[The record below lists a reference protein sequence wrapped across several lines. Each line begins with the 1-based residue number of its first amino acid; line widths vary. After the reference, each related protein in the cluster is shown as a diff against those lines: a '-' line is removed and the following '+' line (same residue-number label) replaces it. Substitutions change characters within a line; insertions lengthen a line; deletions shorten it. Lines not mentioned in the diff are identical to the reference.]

1 MSKKMKLISLL
12 TSFTLIGCALDVDN
26 PNSLLEKDLGDP
38 SAASAVANGGWNAT
52 LNGIGYIMIANAVA
66 GDEVVWTGSRD
77 AWRELDQGGMTNVY
91 NEFVDG
97 AWPFITE
104 GRWMADKAVSVLEA
118 FQADGSL
125 LDAQDLVRAYL
136 TKAMVRV
143 YIADMFDDFVYS
155 DKTEAGKPF
164 GPDGMS
170 VLYDQ
175 ASTALGEAAKYATG
189 ENIVKVNA
197 MKARVAH
204 AKAVWGKNNPVDTAN
219 PYVNA
224 GTAEAAAALSLMD
237 GDYKWKMIYSPSTV
251 SNDMSWQINGR
262 LEMDLV
268 DSPAH
273 NNTKGGDPIPNDLVT
288 GAKDTRMLAE
298 EVVFRTDY
306 GGTDYAPITIV
317 SAREMHLI
325 IAEGKKAT
333 GDDAGCIAELNKIRA
348 LDGLAAYTTED
359 AGAALQHERRA
370 NLFIQGRRLPDMY
383 RFGATSIT
391 WKIDVRSGAGV
402 FFPIPISEIR
412 ANDNISQ

>member
-136 TKAMVRV
+136 TAAMVRV

-175 ASTALGEAAKYATG
+175 ASTALGEAAKWATG
-189 ENIVKVNA
+189 DNIVKVNA

-224 GTAEAAAALSLMD
+224 GTAEAAAALALMD

>member
-12 TSFTLIGCALDVDN
+12 TSFALIGCALDVDN

-104 GRWMADKAVSVLEA
+104 GRWMADKAVVVLEA

-125 LDAQDLVRAYL
+125 PDNQDLVRAYL
-136 TKAMVRV
+136 TQAMVRV

-189 ENIVKVNA
+189 DNIVKVNA

-224 GTAEAAAALSLMD
+224 GTAEAAAALALMD

-251 SNDMSWQINGR
+251 SNNMSWQINGR

-288 GAKDTRMLAE
+288 GAKDTRILAE

-333 GDDAGCIAELNKIRA
+333 GDDTGCIAELNKIRA

-370 NLFIQGRRLPDMY
+370 NLFIQGRRLQDMY

>member
-1 MSKKMKLISLL
+1 
-12 TSFTLIGCALDVDN
+12 
-26 PNSLLEKDLGDP
+26 
-38 SAASAVANGGWNAT
+38 
-52 LNGIGYIMIANAVA
+52 
-66 GDEVVWTGSRD
+66 
-77 AWRELDQGGMTNVY
+77 
-91 NEFVDG
+91 
-97 AWPFITE
+97 
-104 GRWMADKAVSVLEA
+104 MADKAVSVLEA

-125 LDAQDLVRAYL
+125 LDDQDLVRAYL

-155 DKTEAGKPF
+155 DKTESGKPF

-189 ENIVKVNA
+189 DNIVKVNA

-224 GTAEAAAALSLMD
+224 GTVEAAAALALMD
-237 GDYKWKMIYSPSTV
+237 GDYKWKMNYSPSTV
-251 SNDMSWQINGR
+251 SNNMSWQINGR

-288 GAKDTRMLAE
+288 GAKDTRILAE

-333 GDDAGCIAELNKIRA
+333 GDNTGCISELNKIRA

-370 NLFIQGRRLPDMY
+370 NLFIQGRRLQDMY

>member
-175 ASTALGEAAKYATG
+175 ASTALGEAAKWATG
-189 ENIVKVNA
+189 DNIVKVNA

-224 GTAEAAAALSLMD
+224 GTAEAAAALALMD
-237 GDYKWKMIYSPSTV
+237 GDYKWKMMYSPSTV

>member
-1 MSKKMKLISLL
+1 MTKKMKLISLL
-12 TSFTLIGCALDVDN
+12 TSFALIGCALDVDN
-26 PNSLLEKDLGDP
+26 PNSLLEADLGDP
-38 SAASAVANGGWNAT
+38 SAAGAVANGGWNAT
-52 LNGIGYIMIANAVA
+52 LNGVGYIMIANAVA

-77 AWRELDQGGMTNVY
+77 AWRELDNGGMTNVY

-125 LDAQDLVRAYL
+125 PDSQDLVRAYL
-136 TKAMVRV
+136 TAAMVRV

-155 DKTEAGKPF
+155 DKTVSGTPF
-164 GPDGMS
+164 GEAGMS
-170 VLYDQ
+170 VMYDE
-175 ASTALGEAAKYATG
+175 ATALLGKAASIATG
-189 ENIVKVNA
+189 DNVVKVTA

-204 AKAVWGKNNPVDTAN
+204 AKAVWGKVNPVNTSS

-224 GTAEAAAALSLMD
+224 GTADAAAALALMD
-237 GDYKWKMIYSPSTV
+237 GDYKWKMIYGPGTV

-273 NNTKGGDPIPNDLVT
+273 GGTKGGDPIPNDLVT
-288 GAKDTRMLAE
+288 GAKDTRILAE
-298 EVVFRTDY
+298 EAVFRADY

-325 IAEGKKAT
+325 IAEGKMAG
-333 GDDAGCIAELNKIRA
+333 GDAAGTLAELNKIRA
-348 LDGLAAYTTED
+348 LDGLAEYTTED

-370 NLFIQGRRLPDMY
+370 NLFIQGKRLPDMY
-383 RFGATSIT
+383 RFGHTST
-391 WKIDVRSGAGV
+391 KWVSGVLSGPGV

-412 ANDNISQ
+412 SNDNITQ

>member
-1 MSKKMKLISLL
+1 
-12 TSFTLIGCALDVDN
+12 
-26 PNSLLEKDLGDP
+26 
-38 SAASAVANGGWNAT
+38 
-52 LNGIGYIMIANAVA
+52 
-66 GDEVVWTGSRD
+66 
-77 AWRELDQGGMTNVY
+77 
-91 NEFVDG
+91 
-97 AWPFITE
+97 
-104 GRWMADKAVSVLEA
+104 
-118 FQADGSL
+118 
-125 LDAQDLVRAYL
+125 
-136 TKAMVRV
+136 
-143 YIADMFDDFVYS
+143 
-155 DKTEAGKPF
+155 
-164 GPDGMS
+164 
-170 VLYDQ
+170 
-175 ASTALGEAAKYATG
+175 
-189 ENIVKVNA
+189 
-197 MKARVAH
+197 
-204 AKAVWGKNNPVDTAN
+204 
-219 PYVNA
+219 
-224 GTAEAAAALSLMD
+224 
-237 GDYKWKMIYSPSTV
+237 
-251 SNDMSWQINGR
+251 
-262 LEMDLV
+262 MDLV

>member
-12 TSFTLIGCALDVDN
+12 TSFALIGCALDVDN

-189 ENIVKVNA
+189 DNIVKVNA

-224 GTAEAAAALSLMD
+224 GTAEAAAALALMD
-237 GDYKWKMIYSPSTV
+237 GDYKWKMMYSPSTV
-251 SNDMSWQINGR
+251 SNNMSWQINGR

-288 GAKDTRMLAE
+288 GAKDTRILAE

-370 NLFIQGRRLPDMY
+370 NLFIQGRRLQDMY

>member
-12 TSFTLIGCALDVDN
+12 TSFALIGCALDVDN

-143 YIADMFDDFVYS
+143 YVADMFDDFVYS
-155 DKTEAGKPF
+155 DKTESGKPF

-189 ENIVKVNA
+189 DNIVKVNA

-224 GTAEAAAALSLMD
+224 GTAEAAAALALMD
-237 GDYKWKMIYSPSTV
+237 GDYKWKMNYSPSTV
-251 SNDMSWQINGR
+251 SNNMSWQINGR

-273 NNTKGGDPIPNDLVT
+273 DNTKGGDPIPNDLVT
-288 GAKDTRMLAE
+288 GAKDTRILAE

-333 GDDAGCIAELNKIRA
+333 GDNTGCISELNKIRA

-391 WKIDVRSGAGV
+391 WKSDVLSGAGV

-412 ANDNISQ
+412 ANTEISQ

>member
-12 TSFTLIGCALDVDN
+12 TSFALIGCALDVDN

-104 GRWMADKAVSVLEA
+104 GRWMADKAVIVLEA

-143 YIADMFDDFVYS
+143 YVADMFDDFVYS
-155 DKTEAGKPF
+155 DKTESGKPF

-189 ENIVKVNA
+189 DNIVKVNA

-224 GTAEAAAALSLMD
+224 GTAEAAAALALMD
-237 GDYKWKMIYSPSTV
+237 GDYKWKMNYSPSTV
-251 SNDMSWQINGR
+251 SNNMSWQINGR

-273 NNTKGGDPIPNDLVT
+273 DNTKGGDPIPNDLVT
-288 GAKDTRMLAE
+288 GAKDTRILAE

-333 GDDAGCIAELNKIRA
+333 GDNTGCISELNKIRA

-391 WKIDVRSGAGV
+391 WKSDVLSGAGV

-412 ANDNISQ
+412 ANTEISQ